1 MTHRLRPMFFL
12 MLAAV
17 AALVLAA
24 CGSDDEPASSDSGSQ
39 SSEDVNDLLKQTFTN
54 KTKIE
59 SGKLDITLGG
69 DVKGV
74 PQLSGPLSV
83 KLSGPF
89 QSSGGEQVPKFKLD
103 IGFEGGGQSLELGA
117 TSTGD
122 KGYVNFQG
130 TDYELTDEV
139 WGAFKKSYEQA
150 RKEQAGQQQQ
160 SLMMLG
166 IDPQKWLTNPK
177 VAGEEDVGGEPT
189 TKITAG
195 VDVAR
200 FVDDINVALE
210 KAGAMGLSGT
220 GQVPETLTDEQ
231 KRQVVEAVKSASV
244 EIYTGNDDK
253 VLRRIVI
260 DADVVAP
267 QGVDDFESA
276 DIKLDVSIT
285 ELNQEQQIDAPAN
298 PKPFD
303 ELAEKLGGLGLGG
316 LGANPSYESGK
327 NNAPSTESLEKYSE
341 CVKDAGSDVNKAA
354 KCADLL
360 KKP

>member
-1 MTHRLRPMFFL
+1 MTTRLRPMLIL

-24 CGSDDEPASSDSGSQ
+24 CGSDEEPASSDSGN

-54 KTKIE
+54 KTKFE
-59 SGKLDITLGG
+59 SGKLDMTLGG
-69 DVKGV
+69 DIKGV
-74 PQLSGPLSV
+74 PQLSGPISV

-89 QSSGGEQVPKFKLD
+89 QSVGGEQVPKFDLD
-103 IGFEGGGQSLELGA
+103 IGFEGGGQSLEFGA

-130 TDYELTDEV
+130 TDYELSDQV
-139 WGAFKKSYEQA
+139 WGEFKKSYEQA
-150 RKEQAGQQQQ
+150 RKEQAGQQQAN
-160 SLMMLG
+160 LMMLG

-177 VAGEEDVGGEPT
+177 IAGEEDVGGEPT

-195 VDVAR
+195 VDVAK
-200 FVDDINVALE
+200 FVDDLNVALE
-210 KAGAMGLSGT
+210 KASAMGLSGT
-220 GQVPETLTDEQ
+220 GQVPETLTEEQ
-231 KRQVVEAVKSASV
+231 KRQVVEAVKSANLEV
-244 EIYTGNDDK
+244 YTGKDDK
-253 VLRRIVI
+253 ALRRIVI

-276 DIKLDVSIT
+276 DLKLDVSIT
-285 ELNQEQQIDAPAN
+285 ELNKEQQIDAPAN

-303 ELAEKLGGLGLGG
+303 DLAEKLGGLGLGG
-316 LGANPSYESGK
+316 LGSNGSYEPGK
-327 NNAPSTESLEKYSE
+327 SNAPSTESLEKYSE